1 MHMSWVLSFNLKYF
15 YKQINNE
22 NWIKIKI
29 KKMLYKLYKIKLLH
43 LFTFTTDND
52 NS

>member
-22 NWIKIKI
+22 NCIKIKI
-29 KKMLYKLYKIKLLH
+29 KKNVVQTLQNKIVTPIH
-43 LFTFTTDND
+43 IYNR
-52 NS
+52 